1 MKHIIVSILSI
12 MLLAHAGRAQQS
24 NHQDTTRQIPL
35 GQQGWVRQDDLSGTE
50 LGLGGLSAIN
60 KDTVFIGAD
69 GVGWTTDGGVHW
81 KLSSLWPAGIPSF
94 VDRLNGISVGYD
106 ASPLH
111 VYHTS
116 DGGQHW
122 DTAAINMVYAQGMD
136 RAGRDTIFLCGN
148 DGFIARS
155 IDGGRSWTSKAWAA
169 LGLNAISFAN
179 SKVGYAVG
187 EVATWFGPPQRPSA
201 AQVFVTTDGGETWR
215 NQYSGISHW
224 LFAVKCFDRHHV
236 VVAGFDSYV
245 ARTEDGGDVV
255 FNGVWKPDSSGQV
268 QQNSLSM
275 SFPSPAVGSVAGTS
289 GGIIH
294 TIDSGKTWIKQN
306 SGVHANLNSIAFVN
320 DSQGFAVG
328 DSGIILHTANGGTD
342 WVQIAPPS
350 STPLAVSVFPQP
362 SRSVVQFSYSLPQVQ
377 NVSIMIYDLTG
388 KQVRTLLDHHLEQ
401 RGDHRVQ
408 FDGSQLPAGFYEYR
422 VQTDRYSATGKLTL
436 TK

>member
-1 MKHIIVSILSI
+1 MKQTFAFLAILLS
-12 MLLAHAGRAQQS
+12 LSSLRAQQS

-136 RAGRDTIFLCGN
+136 RVGRDTIFLCGN

-215 NQYSGISHW
+215 NQYSAIRVGLNSVNALTP
-224 LFAVKCFDRHHV
+224 LFV
-236 VVAGFDSYV
+236 VVGGNNYV
-245 ARTEDGGDVV
+245 GVTTDGGDVV
-255 FNGVWKPDSSGQV
+255 FNGKWTGSQ
-268 QQNSLSM
+268 
-275 SFPSPAVGSVAGTS
+275 VGSPVPVVAQTAFPHPSIGYVCGNGGSIIFTS
-289 GGIIH
+289 
-294 TIDSGKTWIKQN
+294 DSGRTWVHQV
-306 SGVHANLNSIAFVN
+306 SGVITNLNSIAFADIQN
-320 DSQGFAVG
+320 GFACGEKGV
-328 DSGIILHTANGGTD
+328 ILHTTNGGTD
-342 WVQIAPPS
+342 WVQISPPS
-350 STPLAVSVFPQP
+350 SQSLSALSFQDPETPNIEIV
-362 SRSVVQFSYSLPQVQ
+362 YNLPQLQ
-377 NVSIMIYDLTG
+377 NVNAIVYDLMG
-388 KQVRTLLDHHLEQ
+388 KQIATLANGELKQPGKQ
-401 RGDHRVQ
+401 RLKFH
-408 FDGSQLPAGFYEYR
+408 GSAVPSGTYLYTITTNRFH
-422 VQTDRYSATGKLTL
+422 TSGKFEITH
-436 TK
+436 